1 MKATIWKSE
10 ENMCKVQKMYEQIAI
25 LYTLDKSIYS
35 KLADRL
41 HKLEKEVEEKT
52 TETDFLVDTTIAAI
66 YLELDT
72 FMKNKGNAL
81 LEKRQKEALKE
92 QLWNMFDILNSD
104 NMEEIQDKLMDEY
117 LELAKEHNITDII
130 CELQLEI
137 IKIHYREYKTISV
150 MQRVE
155 PYKEIFMSFMAKKV
169 IEFLSNG
176 EMPELDKQKLSLSVV
191 SSFEGEVCNYLSPQI
206 MMFFVAQGEERDMMC
221 KDELVINP
229 LPPHD
234 PKLYSKEIKEKL
246 HKLDQKYE
254 ECKNESSSFKM
265 RMLNDMLETRHI
277 LDSIEKG
284 EEVKFKV
291 YSHEKE
297 VDIYYDMMYETVRV
311 YYDTCMDNEGI
322 FVDGQRLFSF
332 DKNTSTY
339 FKQMMYICFEKLAW
353 YNLDHLERYVY
364 PEMWRLHQMDI
375 NEHDRFQCIENDYY
389 ADQELLKI
397 LNQDM
402 CKYLNNGEERGRNE
416 WITNWIMRREEAT
429 MKKTIWKKGLF
440 VKDSLE
446 TMEMKNGP
454 VSFKFPEFYHSY
466 DAKPDYSILEKYTHG
481 KEVSAIADYLK
492 IKEYLDDVL
501 KFDVYEYRIEVKKE
515 EIKFNKEKIEKVN
528 AIVAEKKK
536 LLKELESQVIM
547 AS

>member
-52 TETDFLVDTTIAAI
+52 TETDFLVDTTIAGI
-66 YLELDT
+66 YVELDT

-137 IKIHYREYKTISV
+137 IKLHYREYKTISV

-169 IEFLSNG
+169 TEFLSNE
-176 EMPELDKQKLSLSVV
+176 EMPELDKQKLSLSVM

-221 KDELVINP
+221 KDELVIKP

-234 PKLYSKEIKEKL
+234 PKLYSKEIQEKL
-246 HKLDQKYE
+246 DELDQKYK
-254 ECKNESSSFKM
+254 ECKNREFRSFETYELNRKRVLDRIEQGEAVEFSCLNRIDYEEFGDICSGIGYEPIATWSDM
-265 RMLNDMLETRHI
+265 R
-277 LDSIEKG
+277 
-284 EEVKFKV
+284 
-291 YSHEKE
+291 
-297 VDIYYDMMYETVRV
+297 
-311 YYDTCMDNEGI
+311 MDNEGI
-322 FVDGQRLFSF
+322 FVEGKRLFSF
-332 DKNTSTY
+332 DKNTPTY
-339 FKQMMYICFEKLAW
+339 FKQMMYILFATLRWYKL
-353 YNLDHLERYVY
+353 YTMERRVY

-389 ADQELLKI
+389 ADRELLEI
-397 LNQDM
+397 LNQELDEYFDDEDGWS
-402 CKYLNNGEERGRNE
+402 KYE
-416 WITNWIMRREEAT
+416 WTDNWIRREE
-429 MKKTIWKKGLF
+429 
-440 VKDSLE
+440 
-446 TMEMKNGP
+446 
-454 VSFKFPEFYHSY
+454 FKFPEFYFSY
-466 DAKPDYSILEKYTHG
+466 EANPNYYNLRKYTYG

-492 IKEYLDDVL
+492 IKEVLDAAL
-501 KFDVYEYRIEVKKE
+501 EIDVYEDRRKIKKE
-515 EIKFNKEKIEKVN
+515 EDKFNKEKIEKVN

-536 LLKELESQVIM
+536 LLKELESQVSM

>member
-52 TETDFLVDTTIAAI
+52 TETDFLIDTTIAGI
-66 YLELDT
+66 YVELDT

-137 IKIHYREYKTISV
+137 IKLHYREYKTISV

-169 IEFLSNG
+169 TEFLSNE
-176 EMPELDKQKLSLSVV
+176 EMPEFDKKKLSLSII
-191 SSFEGEVCNYLSPQI
+191 SSFDGSVCNYLSPQI

-221 KDELVINP
+221 KDELVIKP

-234 PKLYSKEIKEKL
+234 PKLYSKEIQEKL
-246 HKLDQKYE
+246 DELDQKYE
-254 ECKNESSSFKM
+254 ECKNESSIFK
-265 RMLNDMLETRHI
+265 NDMLETRHS
-277 LDSIEKG
+277 LDRIEKG

-291 YSHEKE
+291 YSHEE
-297 VDIYYDMMYETVRV
+297 VVACYDMIYQAASIYSNV
-311 YYDTCMDNEGI
+311 CMDNEGI
-322 FVDGQRLFSF
+322 FADGQRLFSF
-332 DKNTSTY
+332 DKNTPTY
-339 FKQMMYICFEKLAW
+339 FKQMMYICFKKLAW
-353 YNLDHLERYVY
+353 YKLDELKRYVY

-375 NEHDRFQCIENDYY
+375 NEHDRFQCIANDYY
-389 ADQELLKI
+389 ADKELLEI

-402 CKYLNNGEERGRNE
+402 CKYLNSGEERGRNE
-416 WITNWIMRREEAT
+416 WITNWIMRREAT
-429 MKKTIWKKGLF
+429 MKKTIWKK
-440 VKDSLE
+440 
-446 TMEMKNGP
+446 GP

-466 DAKPDYSILEKYTHG
+466 DAKPEYCILRKYTYG

-501 KFDVYEYRIEVKKE
+501 KFDVYEYRREVDKE
-515 EIKFNKEKIEKVN
+515 EAKFNKEKIEKVN

-536 LLKELESQVIM
+536 LLKELASQVSM